1 MNKYLFLVLSFVFL
15 LTTSSSAAVYKG
27 QKVFIKKCLKCHD
40 GGQVF
45 VAEKKIRTW
54 KKLMKKKGTA
64 LADLHL
70 EDRKAKDSWKY
81 FKSRK
86 YTKKSKHLKDF
97 LVEYAKD
104 SGNAPACD

>member
-1 MNKYLFLVLSFVFL
+1 MNKSLFFLLSFTIL
-15 LTTSSSAAVYKG
+15 LMTPSSAAVYKG
-27 QKVFIKKCLKCHD
+27 QRIFVKKCVKCHKA
-40 GGQVF
+40 GQVF
-45 VAEKKIRTW
+45 VAQKKIRDW
-54 KKLMKKKGTA
+54 KKLLKKKGGP

-70 EDRKAKDSWKY
+70 EDKKAKKSWSY